1 MPAFTVSAADF
12 LRRVQYFH
20 FCFLESLLA
29 VVASFVSDPL
39 IYGLTTRLT
48 NSTVSYNVAS
58 QPNRHFYAPSCSTI
72 YDEDATPTIFPG
84 GHNKVA
90 RARIK
95 PCLWTYERPL
105 NKIVA
110 ARSPTCA
117 TKRLLFHYHI
127 RL

>member
-39 IYGLTTRLT
+39 IYDLTTRLT

-58 QPNRHFYAPSCSTI
+58 QPNGIF
-72 YDEDATPTIFPG
+72 TPPAVRRFTTRMRLQLFFLVVIIKL
-84 GHNKVA
+84 HE
-90 RARIK
+90 RA
-95 PCLWTYERPL
+95 
-105 NKIVA
+105 
-110 ARSPTCA
+110 
-117 TKRLLFHYHI
+117 
-127 RL
+127 